1 MKHATRKV
9 PKSGCVRE
17 AIMKAI
23 TMPKE
28 MDPGEAKVKAAIRIM
43 VDIAMRILEKS
54 KQQGTFIDNRHLE
67 KAAE

>member
-1 MKHATRKV
+1 
-9 PKSGCVRE
+9 
-17 AIMKAI
+17 MKAI